1 MDNDLTSRPI
11 FSVKCTHAQKFLHEA
26 EGKMLGNI
34 TACQNYIHLYIYVH
48 ICVCTIYIYSYI
60 RKAYTGD
67 KNRKREMTFPENEQI
82 KKTPH
87 QYHFER

>member
-11 FSVKCTHAQKFLHEA
+11 FPVKCTHAQKFLHEA

-34 TACQNYIHLYIYVH
+34 IACQNYIHLYM
-48 ICVCTIYIYSYI
+48 CVCVYTIYICSYVC
-60 RKAYTGD
+60 KAYTGD